1 LYAKGQ
7 PHTYEEKIERIQ
19 KEMMSLPIPRM
30 ITNTMLDYI
39 PVKPYQEWQDYKRKS
54 LEKMISMSEL
64 RRLEAE
70 NKRISKKTKCETSKK
85 HKM

>member
-1 LYAKGQ
+1 
-7 PHTYEEKIERIQ
+7 
-19 KEMMSLPIPRM
+19 
-30 ITNTMLDYI
+30 MLDYI